1 MLQSFHQKY
10 PCVQIDMVNAAVQIW
25 PLPFPQMIGY
35 AVLIRAYRTLPT
47 AALLTVKIGMENSL
61 TGVQNNTR
69 NEPWFGDRIEI
80 LNEFP
85 IVHWRS
91 RRPPILSYPKYSRMN
106 KQI

>member
-1 MLQSFHQKY
+1 
-10 PCVQIDMVNAAVQIW
+10 
-25 PLPFPQMIGY
+25 MIGY

-47 AALLTVKIGMENSL
+47 ATLLTVKIGKENSL

-69 NEPWFGDRIEI
+69 NETWFGDRIEI

-85 IVHWRS
+85 IVRWRS
-91 RRPPILSYPKYSRMN
+91 RIPPILSYPKYSRVN